1 MAWTETPN
9 LGAGNP
15 IAVLTGSASAAMGA
29 APPALPAETPLG
41 HAIATMATARAS
53 ALMVVEGTG
62 RAIGI
67 LTEQDIARRVVFQL
81 GPEAPLT
88 AAMTA
93 PLIACAPDEGL
104 WRAIALLRQHGLRH
118 LPVLDEAGRCLGMLH
133 RAEALA
139 AVSGGLLS
147 HLEALSGDVAA
158 IKAAQAGIA
167 SALLAE
173 GLGAEA
179 VVRLVNGINL
189 DLHRR
194 ILAETLADHGM
205 APVPF
210 TLLVMGSLGRGESL
224 LTPDQDNGL
233 MLADYPDADHD
244 AVDAWFRRFTEDFNG
259 RLDRAGFP
267 LCPGGIMARNP
278 LWRKTARQWRDQ
290 MGVWANRRAGA
301 ALLFGDIVFDFRP
314 AQGNAAE
321 AAALRQHLAA
331 LLASRPAWLAAMAA
345 QNSSLQVGLTL
356 FGGFAD
362 DEPGPGSR
370 TDLKLHGLM
379 PLVAATRLLALR
391 DGVTETGT
399 SQRIAALAARGS
411 IAAREAGA
419 LQDAFALLLDVLMRQ
434 QLADHAAGRRPGNL
448 VDTAAMPKEARQ
460 ALRDALKAVRSFSR
474 TSFAG
479 FTGEVW

>member
-1 MAWTETPN
+1 MLTTAP
-9 LGAGNP
+9 GHAP
-15 IAVLTGSASAAMGA
+15 IAVLTGPASAAMAA
-29 APPALPAETPLG
+29 APPALSAETPLG
-41 HAIATMATARAS
+41 QAIAAMAAARAS
-53 ALMVVEGTG
+53 AILALDGAG
-62 RAIGI
+62 CAIGI
-67 LTEQDIARRVVFQL
+67 LTEQDIARRVVFRL
-81 GPEAPLT
+81 GAEVPLA

-118 LPVLDEAGRCLGMLH
+118 LPVLDAAGRCLGMLH

-139 AVSGGLLS
+139 AVSGGLLT
-147 HLEALSGDVAA
+147 HLEALSGDVTA

-167 SALLAE
+167 RALLAE
-173 GLGAEA
+173 GLTADA

-194 ILAETLADHGM
+194 ILAETIADHGT

-224 LTPDQDNGL
+224 LTPDQDNGMIL
-233 MLADYPDADHD
+233 EDYPDRDH
-244 AVDAWFRRFTEDFNG
+244 ATVDAWFRSFTEDFNQ
-259 RLDRAGFP
+259 RLDQAGFP

-290 MGVWANRRAGA
+290 MGIWSNRRVGA

-314 AQGNAAE
+314 AQANE
-321 AAALRQHLAA
+321 AAAFALRQHLAG
-331 LLASRPAWLAAMAA
+331 LLAARPAWLAAMAA
-345 QNSSLQVGLTL
+345 QNASLHVGLTL

-391 DGVTETGT
+391 DGMNETGT
-399 SQRIAALAARGS
+399 AQRIAALAARGS
-411 IAAREAGA
+411 ITAREASA
-419 LQDAFALLLDVLMRQ
+419 LQAAFSLLLDVLLRQ
-434 QLADHAAGRRPGNL
+434 QLADIAAGRRPGNL

-460 ALRDALKAVRSFSR
+460 ALREALKAVRSFSR

-479 FTGEVW
+479 FTGQVW

>member
-1 MAWTETPN
+1 MPTPT
-9 LGAGNP
+9 GHAP
-15 IAVLTGSASAAMGA
+15 IAVLTGPASAAMGV
-29 APPALPAETPLG
+29 APPALPAKTPLG
-41 HAIATMATARAS
+41 QAISAMVTARAS
-53 ALMVVEGTG
+53 AILALDDAGC
-62 RAIGI
+62 AIGI
-67 LTEQDIARRVVFQL
+67 LTEQDIARRVAFRL
-81 GPEAPLT
+81 GPEAPLA

-93 PLIACAPDEGL
+93 PLIACAPEEGL

-118 LPVLDEAGRCLGMLH
+118 LPVLDAAGRCLGMLH

-167 SALLAE
+167 RALLAE
-173 GLGAEA
+173 GLSAEA

-194 ILAETLADHGM
+194 ILAETLADHGT

-233 MLADYPDADHD
+233 ILEDYPDQDHGT
-244 AVDAWFRRFTEDFNG
+244 VDAWFRPFTEDFNQ
-259 RLDRAGFP
+259 RLDQAGFP

-290 MGVWANRRAGA
+290 MGIWSNRRAGA

-314 AQGNAAE
+314 AQGDGAE
-321 AAALRQHLAA
+321 AASLRQHLAA

-411 IAAREAGA
+411 IAAREAND
-419 LQDAFALLLDVLMRQ
+419 LQDAFALLLDVVLRQ

-460 ALRDALKAVRSFSR
+460 ALREALKAVRSFSR

-479 FTGEVW
+479 FTGQVW

>member
-1 MAWTETPN
+1 MLTSEPGHA
-9 LGAGNP
+9 P
-15 IAVLTGSASAAMGA
+15 IAVLTGPASAAMGA
-29 APPALPAETPLG
+29 APPVLPAATPLKQ
-41 HAIATMATARAS
+41 AIATMAAARAS
-53 ALMVVEGTG
+53 ALMVVDDAG

-67 LTEQDIARRVVFQL
+67 LTEQDIARRVAFQL
-81 GPEAPLT
+81 GPEAPLA

-93 PLIACAPDEGL
+93 PLIACTPDEGL

-139 AVSGGLLS
+139 AVSGGLLT

-167 SALLAE
+167 RALMGE
-173 GLGAEA
+173 GLSAEA

-194 ILAETLADHGM
+194 ILAETLADHGA

-233 MLADYPDADHD
+233 ILEDYPDQDHGT
-244 AVDAWFRRFTEDFNG
+244 VDAWFRPFTEDFNQ
-259 RLDRAGFP
+259 RLDQAGFP

-314 AQGNAAE
+314 AQGDEAQAAS
-321 AAALRQHLAA
+321 LRQHLAA

-411 IAAREAGA
+411 IAAREAND
-419 LQDAFALLLDVLMRQ
+419 LQVAFTLLLDVLLRQ
-434 QLADHAAGRRPGNL
+434 QLADLAAGRRPGNL
-448 VDTAAMPKEARQ
+448 VDTAAMLKEARQ
-460 ALRDALKAVRSFSR
+460 ALREALKAVRSFSR

>member
-1 MAWTETPN
+1 MPTTLSGHA
-9 LGAGNP
+9 P
-15 IAVLTGSASAAMGA
+15 IAVLTGPARAAMGA
-29 APPALPAETPLG
+29 APPALPAATPLG
-41 HAIATMATARAS
+41 QAIATMAAARAS
-53 ALMVVEGTG
+53 ALMVVDDAG

-67 LTEQDIARRVVFQL
+67 LTEQDIARRVAFQL

-93 PLIACAPDEGL
+93 PLIACTPDEGL

-118 LPVLDEAGRCLGMLH
+118 LPVLDAAGRCLGMLH

-167 SALLAE
+167 RALLTE
-173 GLGAEA
+173 GLDAEA

-194 ILAETLADHGM
+194 ILAETLADHGT
-205 APVPF
+205 APVAF

-233 MLADYPDADHD
+233 ILEDYPDQDH
-244 AVDAWFRRFTEDFNG
+244 ARVDAWFRPFTEDFNQ
-259 RLDRAGFP
+259 RLDQAGFP

-290 MGVWANRRAGA
+290 MGIWSNRRAGA

-314 AQGNAAE
+314 AQGDGAE
-321 AAALRQHLAA
+321 AASLRQHLAA

-391 DGVTETGT
+391 DGITETGT

-411 IAAREAGA
+411 IAAREAGD
-419 LQDAFALLLDVLMRQ
+419 LQAAFALLLDVVLRQ

>member
-1 MAWTETPN
+1 MPTTLSGHA
-9 LGAGNP
+9 P
-15 IAVLTGSASAAMGA
+15 IAVLTGPARAAMGA
-29 APPALPAETPLG
+29 APPALPAATPLG
-41 HAIATMATARAS
+41 QAIATMAAARTS
-53 ALMVVEGTG
+53 ALMVVDDTG

-67 LTEQDIARRVVFQL
+67 LTEQDIARRVAFQL
-81 GPEAPLT
+81 GPEAPLA

-93 PLIACAPDEGL
+93 PLIACTPDEGL

-118 LPVLDEAGRCLGMLH
+118 LPVLDAAGRCLGMLH

-139 AVSGGLLS
+139 AVSGGLLT

-167 SALLAE
+167 RALLVE

-194 ILAETLADHGM
+194 ILAETLADHGP

-233 MLADYPDADHD
+233 ILEDYPDQDHGT
-244 AVDAWFRRFTEDFNG
+244 VDAWFRPFTEDFNQ
-259 RLDRAGFP
+259 RLDQAGFP

-314 AQGNAAE
+314 AQGGEAE
-321 AAALRQHLAA
+321 AASLRQHLAA

-399 SQRIAALAARGS
+399 SQRIAALATRGS
-411 IAAREAGA
+411 IAAREASS
-419 LQDAFALLLDVLMRQ
+419 LQAGFALLLDVVLRQ

-460 ALRDALKAVRSFSR
+460 KLREALKAVRSFSR
-474 TSFAG
+474 SSFAG
-479 FTGEVW
+479 FTGEIW

>member
-1 MAWTETPN
+1 MEITWTEKPS
-9 LGAGNP
+9 LGADAP
-15 IAVLTGSASAAMGA
+15 IAVLTGPARAAMGA
-29 APPALPAETPLG
+29 APPALPAATPLNQ
-41 HAIATMATARAS
+41 AIATMAAARAS
-53 ALMVVEGTG
+53 ALMVVDEAG

-67 LTEQDIARRVVFQL
+67 LTEQDIARRVAFQL
-81 GPEAPLT
+81 GPEAPLA

-93 PLIACAPDEGL
+93 PLIACTPDEGL

-118 LPVLDEAGRCLGMLH
+118 LPVLDAAGRCLGMLH

-139 AVSGGLLS
+139 AVSGGLLT

-167 SALLAE
+167 RA
-173 GLGAEA
+173 
-179 VVRLVNGINL
+179 LVNGINL

-194 ILAETLADHGM
+194 ILAETLADHGT

-233 MLADYPDADHD
+233 ILTDYPDQDH
-244 AVDAWFRRFTEDFNG
+244 AQVDAWFRPFTEDFNQ
-259 RLDRAGFP
+259 RLDQAGFP

-290 MGVWANRRAGA
+290 MGIWSNRRAGA

-314 AQGNAAE
+314 AGGDGAE
-321 AAALRQHLAA
+321 AVALRQHLAG

-399 SQRIAALAARGS
+399 SARITALAGRGS
-411 IAAREAGA
+411 IAAREASA
-419 LQDAFALLLDVLMRQ
+419 LQDAFALLLDVVLRQ
-434 QLADHAAGRRPGNL
+434 QLADHAAGHRPGNL
-448 VDTAAMPKEARQ
+448 VDAAAMPKEARQ
-460 ALRDALKAVRSFSR
+460 ALREALKAVRSFSR

-479 FTGEVW
+479 FTGQVW

>member
-1 MAWTETPN
+1 
-9 LGAGNP
+9 
-15 IAVLTGSASAAMGA
+15 MGA
-29 APPALPAETPLG
+29 APPVLPAATPLKQ
-41 HAIATMATARAS
+41 AIATMATARAS
-53 ALMVVEGTG
+53 ALMVVDDAG

-67 LTEQDIARRVVFQL
+67 LTEQDIARRVAFQL
-81 GPEAPLT
+81 GPEAPLA

-93 PLIACAPDEGL
+93 PLIACTPDEGL

-139 AVSGGLLS
+139 AVSGGLLT

-167 SALLAE
+167 RALMGE
-173 GLGAEA
+173 GLSAEA

-194 ILAETLADHGM
+194 ILAETLADHGA

-233 MLADYPDADHD
+233 ILEDYPDQDHGT
-244 AVDAWFRRFTEDFNG
+244 VDAWFRPFTEDFNQ
-259 RLDRAGFP
+259 RLDQAGFP

-314 AQGNAAE
+314 AQGGEAE
-321 AAALRQHLAA
+321 AASLRQHLAA

-391 DGVTETGT
+391 DGITETGT

-411 IAAREAGA
+411 IAAREASS
-419 LQDAFALLLDVLMRQ
+419 LQAGFALLLDVVLRQ

-460 ALRDALKAVRSFSR
+460 ASREALKAVRSFSR
-474 TSFAG
+474 SSFAG